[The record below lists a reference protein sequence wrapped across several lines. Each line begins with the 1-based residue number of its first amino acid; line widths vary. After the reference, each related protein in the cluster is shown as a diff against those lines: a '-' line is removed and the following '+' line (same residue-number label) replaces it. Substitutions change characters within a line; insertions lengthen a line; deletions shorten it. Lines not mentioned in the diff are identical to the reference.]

1 MNTKWEL
8 RHINSTRELC
18 EFMATLSDPQ
28 QLHAKVMYIDAGH
41 TAFMVCYPE
50 EKTNENKV

>member
-8 RHINSTRELC
+8 RHINSGDELC

-50 EKTNENKV
+50 ENLDENKV